1 MAAATAPRSLAV
13 ATNPAL
19 DRVARLNG
27 PAAGVVRAQ
36 EILETPGGK
45 ATHVMMVARQLG
57 AEVELLAPVGGRNGE
72 AFVEA
77 LVAEGFPVA
86 PVPVAAPMRGTYT
99 LVVDGEGDVVEVH
112 EPGESLAPGD
122 ADELVAA
129 VERLAP
135 SFDTVAICGSLP
147 AGAPVDL
154 HARLVAAARA
164 AGARAILDCS
174 TVDAFAAALEAGP
187 DLVAPNLDEAR
198 ALAGA
203 DPALTGRKLDIGAS
217 FRPTNT
223 EVRAGDE
230 ELPSNDEELLGLC
243 DGLIEAGAGAVWLS
257 LGADG
262 SLLATPELAVR
273 LRAPAPPETVNAVG
287 CGDALIGGMLAGL
300 AEGEALPVAAALG
313 VAAAT
318 DKLSHL
324 HPGKID
330 ADRVRAIATQ
340 VKTTA
345 LRGEVAA

>member
-1 MAAATAPRSLAV
+1 MPAATAPRSLAV

-19 DRVARLNG
+19 DRVALLGG
-27 PAAGVVRAQ
+27 PAAGVVRAR

-72 AFVEA
+72 AFVEGLA
-77 LVAEGFPVA
+77 AEDFQVQT
-86 PVPVAAPMRGTYT
+86 VPVAAPMRGTYT
-99 LVVDGEGDVVEVH
+99 LVVESEGDVVEVH
-112 EPGESLAPGD
+112 EPGEPLAPGD

-147 AGAPVDL
+147 PGAPVDL

-164 AGARAILDCS
+164 AGARTILDCS
-174 TVDAFAAALEAGP
+174 TVDAFAAALDAEP

-203 DPALTGRKLDIGAS
+203 DPALTGRKLQEGLS
-217 FRPTNT
+217 FRPTNV
-223 EVRAGDE
+223 ERQVGDA
-230 ELPSNDEELLGLC
+230 ELLGLC

-257 LGADG
+257 LGAEG

-273 LRAPAPPETVNAVG
+273 LRGPEPGAVINAVG
-287 CGDALIGGMLAGL
+287 CGDALIGGLLAGL

-318 DKLSHL
+318 DKLGQL

-330 ADRVRAIATQ
+330 ADRVRALATK
-340 VKTTA
+340 VETTA
-345 LRGEVAA
+345 LRGEVVA

>member
-1 MAAATAPRSLAV
+1 MEATAAPRSLAV
-13 ATNPAL
+13 ATNPAV
-19 DRVARLNG
+19 DRVARLGG
-27 PAAGVVRAQ
+27 PAAGVVRAT

-57 AEVELLAPVGGRNGE
+57 AEVELLATVGGRGGE
-72 AFVEA
+72 QFVE
-77 LVAEGFPVA
+77 LLIAEELPVQ
-86 PVPVAAPMRGTYT
+86 PVPVAAAMRGTYT

-112 EPGESLAPGD
+112 EPGEPWAESD
-122 ADELVAA
+122 ADKLVAA

-135 SFDTVAICGSLP
+135 GFGAVAICGSLP

-164 AGARAILDCS
+164 GGARAILDCS
-174 TVDAFAAALEAGP
+174 TVDAFAAALEASP

-198 ALAGA
+198 ALSGAG
-203 DPALTGRKLDIGAS
+203 PMLTGRKLQDDLS
-217 FRPTNT
+217 FRPTNA
-223 EVRAGDE
+223 EVRPGDA
-230 ELPSNDEELLGLC
+230 ELLGLC

-257 LGADG
+257 LGAGG

-273 LRAPAPPETVNAVG
+273 LRGPEPGAVVNAVG
-287 CGDALIGGMLAGL
+287 CGDALIGGLLAGL
-300 AEGEALPVAAALG
+300 AEGDSLPAAAALG

-330 ADRVRAIATQ
+330 AERVRVLATQ
-340 VKTTA
+340 VEATP
-345 LRGEVAA
+345 LRGEVVT